1 MFDLKRL
8 YGDTPLHLHLCVLA
22 TMLKTGARRSK
33 TLLPTPYKGK
43 MDLLNICWRGMA
55 GAGKR
60 RALQAR
66 LAEVAMK
73 RGLPFSLTNRPL
85 ESLATGPADDG
96 SEAADEAADIGQIMA
111 ESSLVHMGFDIAR
124 MSMKDKQVLIPIL
137 SNLGS
142 GSQVLSGQAG
152 RGARILVF
160 YNAHLLS
167 SESVLLLQSC
177 LEMNEGDVSIWMT
190 SEMPVPQ
197 RIRDWFVEVPVAAPV
212 TMYTTIGWPQIFH
225 ALLRR
230 WSQAPPPTIE
240 DVKEVKAFVYEL
252 LMRNLRWVE
261 AAHFLLDVFLT
272 NTDITDTQRLACVDA
287 LAACEA
293 TAGGY
298 TIPSYRIPILWES
311 LFLQIRNIV
320 SAPAVPSTPSKTPA
334 VVDAAARPR
343 RTGRPSKKSTAAAT
357 S

>member
-1 MFDLKRL
+1 
-8 YGDTPLHLHLCVLA
+8 
-22 TMLKTGARRSK
+22 
-33 TLLPTPYKGK
+33 
-43 MDLLNICWRGMA
+43 MDSLNICWRGMP

-60 RALQAR
+60 RALQKR
-66 LAEVAMK
+66 LAEIAIQ
-73 RGLPFSLTNRPL
+73 RGLPFTITSRPIDAL
-85 ESLATGPADDG
+85 GGADETGEAAEDGATGA
-96 SEAADEAADIGQIMA
+96 AADLGQIMA
-111 ESSLVHMGFDIAR
+111 EHSLVHMGFDIAR

-177 LEMNEGDVSIWMT
+177 LELNEGDISIWMT
-190 SEMPVPQ
+190 SELPVPQ
-197 RIRDWFVEVPVAAPV
+197 RIRDWFVEVPIALNPAVYNA
-212 TMYTTIGWPQIFH
+212 TTTVEWSHVFH
-225 ALLRR
+225 ALLQR
-230 WSQAPPPTIE
+230 WGRAGPPTIE

-261 AAHFLLDVFLT
+261 ATHFLLDVFLLSDEL
-272 NTDITDTQRLACVDA
+272 TDAQRIACVDA

-311 LFLQIRNIV
+311 LFLQIRTIV
-320 SAPAVPSTPSKTPA
+320 SAKPSKKEVP
-334 VVDAAARPR
+334 VDATARPR
-343 RTGRPSKKSTAAAT
+343 RTGRPSKKSVATTA